1 MHETGLQRE
10 IRQSTEPLH
19 YRVEK
24 LEKKLRD
31 LEIMCDACKDMAW
44 KDPKCSALFT
54 SFITKMHSILKRDQ

>member
-19 YRVEK
+19 HRVEK
-24 LEKKLRD
+24 LEKKLKD
-31 LEIMCDACKDMAW
+31 LQILCEVTQEHAW

-54 SFITKMHSILKRDQ
+54 SFVTKMNSMLRRD